1 MFMWTGHLRAGRQ
14 VSVKQGLFS
23 FFKLE
28 RFSSVLNETTQTS
41 HTFTALTHN
50 EESLS

>member
-1 MFMWTGHLRAGRQ
+1 MFMWIGHLRAGRQ
-14 VSVKQGLFS
+14 VSVKQGLYS

-28 RFSSVLNETTQTS
+28 SFISGLNETTQTS
-41 HTFTALTHN
+41 HTFTLTRN